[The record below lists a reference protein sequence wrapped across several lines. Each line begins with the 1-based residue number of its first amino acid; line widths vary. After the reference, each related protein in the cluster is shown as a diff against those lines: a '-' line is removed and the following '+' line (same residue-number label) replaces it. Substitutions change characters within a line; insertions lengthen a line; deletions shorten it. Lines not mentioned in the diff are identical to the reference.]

1 MKRIKIAFSLKE
13 YQKGIYEVETVGDDL
28 PEKVRIVCTDR
39 NVKTGKTKNMPIVAL
54 VGDDE
59 LMNVYDVNGND
70 GGLEKNH
77 LVLVK
82 HIFED
87 GDILCYESDIN
98 KFIYIFK
105 KLSQNFRFS
114 FFCYLKFSE

>member
-82 HIFED
+82 YIFED
-87 GDILCYESDIN
+87 GDML
-98 KFIYIFK
+98 
-105 KLSQNFRFS
+105 
-114 FFCYLKFSE
+114 